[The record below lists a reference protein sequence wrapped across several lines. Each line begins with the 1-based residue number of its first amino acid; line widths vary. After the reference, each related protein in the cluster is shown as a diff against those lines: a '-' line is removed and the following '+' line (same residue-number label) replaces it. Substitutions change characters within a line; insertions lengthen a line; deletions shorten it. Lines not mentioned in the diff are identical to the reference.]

1 MKQDHKIITLLTD
14 FGLKDIYVAVMK
26 GVIYQINPKIN
37 IIDLTHDIPPQNIA
51 AGRFNLLNAYPY
63 FPEKTVHIA
72 VVDPEVG
79 TKRRAI
85 AIQFNNNY
93 LVGPDNGLLTGILEP
108 FLTCEMEAINLNNNM
123 EEINLNNNMEAINRN
138 NNMEAINRNNNMEA
152 INRNNNMEAIN
163 LNNNMEEINLNNN
176 MEAINR
182 NNNMEAINRNNVI
195 AVELNYPEYWRTA
208 KPSTTFHG
216 RDIFASVGAHLA
228 SGVPL
233 EKLGTIIDHK
243 TLVRLSLPPCQVH
256 DLKIQGCIQYIDGF
270 GNLVTNIPG
279 EIVANKYWYVAI
291 SKEKNNKRKK
301 SRKNKH
307 KKSKKNLNSQQQ
319 ILSGSSYLIGAGQ
332 TYGDVPLGHFV
343 ALVGSHGWVEI
354 ALNGGNAQQ
363 KLKVDWGTRVQTLF
377 Y

>member
-108 FLTCEMEAINLNNNM
+108 FLTCE
-123 EEINLNNNMEAINRN
+123 
-138 NNMEAINRNNNMEA
+138 
-152 INRNNNMEAIN
+152 
-163 LNNNMEEINLNNN
+163 
-176 MEAINR
+176 
-182 NNNMEAINRNNVI
+182 MEAINRNNVI

-377 Y
+377 T

>member
-108 FLTCEMEAINLNNNM
+108 FLTCEMEAINRNNNM
-123 EEINLNNNMEAINRN
+123 EAINCNNNMEAINR
-138 NNMEAINRNNNMEA
+138 
-152 INRNNNMEAIN
+152 
-163 LNNNMEEINLNNN
+163 NNN